1 MPGPDA
7 AFWQRRFESGDTPW
21 DRGGPGPQLLAWLD
35 AGALKPCRIA
45 VPGCGS
51 GWDVVELARRGFD
64 VQGIDLVP
72 AACARAKAALQAA
85 GVVGS
90 VVQADVLLYRPAH
103 AFDAVYEQ
111 TCLCAIHP
119 TLWSQYAASL
129 HAWLK
134 PGGRLYAM
142 FMQCAGARP
151 SEQGPPQGPPYHCD
165 LAAMRVLFDSAR
177 WLWPDAPAVQ
187 VAHPR
192 GWHELGVILER
203 G

>member
-1 MPGPDA
+1 MAGPDA

-21 DRGGPGPQLLAWLD
+21 DRGGAGPQLIAWLD

-72 AACARAKAALQAA
+72 AACARAMAALREA

-119 TLWSQYAASL
+119 TLWSQYEASL

-142 FMQCAGARP
+142 FMQCRGPGEQPRP
-151 SEQGPPQGPPYHCD
+151 EGPPYHCD
-165 LAAMRVLFDSAR
+165 LAAMRVLFDDSR
-177 WLWPDAPAVQ
+177 WLWPDAPAVM
-187 VAHPR
+187 VPHPR
-192 GWHELGVILER
+192 GWHELGLILER
-203 G
+203 R

>member
-72 AACARAKAALQAA
+72 AACARAMAALQAA
-85 GVVGS
+85 GMAGS
-90 VVQADVLLYRPAH
+90 VVQADALLYRPAH

-119 TLWSQYAASL
+119 TLRSQYEASL

-142 FMQCAGARP
+142 FMQCRAPGEQARP
-151 SEQGPPQGPPYHCD
+151 EGPPYHCD
-165 LAAMRVLFDSAR
+165 LAAMRVLFDDSR
-177 WLWPDAPAVQ
+177 WLWPGAPALQ
-187 VAHPR
+187 VPHPR
-192 GWHELGVILER
+192 GWHELGLILER
-203 G
+203 R

>member
-1 MPGPDA
+1 VAGPDA

-35 AGALKPCRIA
+35 ASALKPCRIA

-72 AACARAKAALQAA
+72 AACARAMAALQAA
-85 GVVGS
+85 GVAGS
-90 VVQADVLLYRPAH
+90 VEQADVLLYRPSH

-119 TLWSQYAASL
+119 TLWSQYEASL

-142 FMQCAGARP
+142 FMQCRGPGEQTRP
-151 SEQGPPQGPPYHCD
+151 EGPPYHCD
-165 LAAMRVLFDSAR
+165 LAAMRVLFDDSR

-187 VAHPR
+187 VSHPR
-192 GWHELGVILER
+192 GWHELGLILDR
-203 G
+203 R

>member
-1 MPGPDA
+1 VAGPDA

-21 DRGGPGPQLLAWLD
+21 DRGGAGPQLLAWLD
-35 AGALKPCRIA
+35 AGALKPCSIA

-64 VQGIDLVP
+64 VQGIDLVH
-72 AACARAKAALQAA
+72 AACARAMAALQAA
-85 GVVGS
+85 GVAGS
-90 VVQADVLLYRPAH
+90 VEQADVLLYRPSH

-119 TLWSQYAASL
+119 TLWSQYEASL

-142 FMQCAGARP
+142 FMQCRGPGEQARP
-151 SEQGPPQGPPYHCD
+151 EGPPYHCD
-165 LAAMRVLFDSAR
+165 LAGMRVLFDDSR

-187 VAHPR
+187 VPHPR
-192 GWHELGVILER
+192 GWHELGLILER
-203 G
+203 R

>member
-21 DRGGPGPQLLAWLD
+21 DRGGPGLQLLAWLD

-72 AACARAKAALQAA
+72 AACARAMAALQAA
-85 GVVGS
+85 SVAGS

-119 TLWSQYAASL
+119 TLWSQYEASL

-142 FMQCAGARP
+142 FMQCRGPGEQARTD
-151 SEQGPPQGPPYHCD
+151 GPPYHCD
-165 LAAMRVLFDSAR
+165 LAAMHVLFDDSR
-177 WLWPDAPAVQ
+177 WMWPDAPAVQ
-187 VAHPR
+187 VSHPR
-192 GWHELGVILER
+192 GWHELGLILER
-203 G
+203 R

>member
-1 MPGPDA
+1 VPGPDA

-21 DRGGPGPQLLAWLD
+21 DRGEPGPQLLAWLD
-35 AGALKPCRIA
+35 AGALKPCSIA

-51 GWDVVELARRGFD
+51 GWDVVELARRGFG

-72 AACARAKAALQAA
+72 AACARATEALRAA

-90 VVQADVLLYRPAH
+90 IVQADVLGYRPAH

-119 TLWSQYAASL
+119 TLWSQYEASL

-134 PGGRLYAM
+134 PGGRLFAM
-142 FMQCAGARP
+142 IMQSRRP
-151 SEQGPPQGPPYHCD
+151 GEQGRTEGPPYHCD
-165 LAAMRVLFDSAR
+165 LADMRALFDASR
-177 WLWPDAPAVQ
+177 WVWPDGSGVQ
-187 VAHPR
+187 VPHPR
-192 GWHELGVILER
+192 GWHELGVILNR
-203 G
+203 R

>member
-1 MPGPDA
+1 MAGPDA

-21 DRGGPGPQLLAWLD
+21 DRGGAGPQLLAWLD
-35 AGALKPCRIA
+35 AGALKPCSIA

-72 AACARAKAALQAA
+72 AACARAMAALQAA

-90 VVQADVLLYRPAH
+90 VVRADVLAYRAAH
-103 AFDAVYEQ
+103 AFEAVYEQ

-119 TLWSQYAASL
+119 TLWSQYEASL

-142 FMQCAGARP
+142 FMQCRGPGEQARQ
-151 SEQGPPQGPPYHCD
+151 EGPPYHCD
-165 LAAMRVLFDSAR
+165 LAAMRVLFDDSR
-177 WLWPDAPAVQ
+177 WQWPNASPVQ
-187 VAHPR
+187 VPHPR
-192 GWHELGVILER
+192 GWHELGLILER
-203 G
+203 R

>member
-35 AGALKPCRIA
+35 ACALKPCRIA

-72 AACARAKAALQAA
+72 AACARAMAALQAA
-85 GVVGS
+85 GMAGS
-90 VVQADVLLYRPAH
+90 VVQADALLYRPAH

-119 TLWSQYAASL
+119 TLWSQHEASL

-142 FMQCAGARP
+142 FMQCRGQGEQARP
-151 SEQGPPQGPPYHCD
+151 EGPPYHCD
-165 LAAMRVLFDSAR
+165 LTAMRVLFDDSR
-177 WLWPDAPAVQ
+177 WLWPDAPALQ
-187 VAHPR
+187 VPHPR
-192 GWHELGVILER
+192 GWHELGMILER
-203 G
+203 R

>member
-1 MPGPDA
+1 
-7 AFWQRRFESGDTPW
+7 
-21 DRGGPGPQLLAWLD
+21 LLAWLD
-35 AGALKPCRIA
+35 AGALKPCSIA

-72 AACARAKAALQAA
+72 AACARAMAALQAA

-90 VVQADVLLYRPAH
+90 VVRADVLAYRPAH

-119 TLWSQYAASL
+119 TLWSQYEASL

-142 FMQCAGARP
+142 FMQCRGPGEQARQ
-151 SEQGPPQGPPYHCD
+151 EGPPYHCD
-165 LAAMRVLFDSAR
+165 LAAMRVLFDDSR
-177 WLWPDAPAVQ
+177 WLWPDASAVQ
-187 VAHPR
+187 VPHPR
-192 GWHELGVILER
+192 GWHELGLILER
-203 G
+203 R